1 MAELEMRYPSLRIL
15 LEHLEANKRIEL
27 VSRCPALKHVDK
39 AVPISFDTL
48 FLSKT
53 CTQINTT
60 LYKVGVVR
68 QYPKDGP
75 KILKEY
81 QRNNDYGGASDDLN
95 QFGKLDRSGEQVVNP
110 SDLTVARAYDPII
123 ERDLEEEDL
132 YMEELKARLAHLNR
146 LKKMKKR
153 EEEKERIEAKL
164 FEWNL
169 RKENK
174 QPPYA
179 MYLKYIKKKGSKTE
193 CFEYLE
199 YNHKLHEAVQYMY
212 NYLYGGRKRTFRV
225 KRLSISGVGGVI
237 RFPKALTIRAR
248 ELATGYNF
256 ASVYKSIKH
265 ILVNET
271 FEEIVVQEGWG
282 ISTHYDYDHPAM
294 TSAKTLLIWDTK
306 VTGNAFQI
314 ILNDKHPRLDV
325 SKGKCTKEEYLELID
340 KMVADKRTPGTYYSF
355 GVQSKDLLKK
365 LFNDLKQKDGFRTG
379 KLLVNEPR
387 RFPDHYYKYITEK
400 SYISIACN
408 HRPDYNDKTRKVESW
423 TLWIC
428 VYATVENPKKKVK
441 EPEKQKKDFLRI
453 IDDMIS
459 SKKEI
464 GSCESM
470 EVYSKKVVK
479 EVFKEVMLSDKA
491 TFRKEEKRGCARFP
505 FTYSLPIDNLTKVV
519 IFCNRNH
526 DLNKK
531 GVKQKPWTMWFFVEK
546 IDEMTVE
553 DYKKF
558 LDKIISEKK
567 KIGTSYSVDL
577 RTKGQVKELQSE
589 VEKRDGVTFRELINR
604 GCFQIPKTYTCP
616 LNDSSKLT
624 IFCVR
629 KEDYNR
635 KDPADRR
642 WVLRHC
648 VERVDKKKVVKT

>member
-27 VSRCPALKHVDK
+27 VKRCPALKHIDK
-39 AVPISFDTL
+39 AVPISMNTL
-48 FLSKT
+48 FLSRS
-53 CTQINTT
+53 CAQINTVSH
-60 LYKVGVVR
+60 YVGVYR
-68 QYPKDGP
+68 QYPEDGT
-75 KILKEY
+75 KILRDYK
-81 QRNNDYGGASDDLN
+81 RINDYGGAADDLN
-95 QFGKLDRSGEQVVNP
+95 EFGKRDRSGYQVVNP
-110 SDLTVARAYDPII
+110 GNLPVESAYNPII
-123 ERDLEEEDL
+123 ERDLEEEEL

-146 LKKMKKR
+146 RKKVKERQK
-153 EEEKERIEAKL
+153 EKARIEAL
-164 FEWNL
+164 MYEWNL
-169 RKENK
+169 RRENK
-174 QPPYA
+174 HPPYS
-179 MYLKYIKKKGSKTE
+179 MYLKYTKKNGSETE
-193 CFEYLE
+193 SVEYLE
-199 YNHKLHEAVQYMY
+199 YNHKYHEAAQYMF
-212 NYLYGGRKRTFRV
+212 NYLFEGRKRTLRV
-225 KRLSISGVGGVI
+225 KRFEISGVGGVI
-237 RFPKALTIRAR
+237 RLPESITIKARI
-248 ELATGYNF
+248 LATGYNF
-256 ASVYKSIKH
+256 ESVYNSVKH
-265 ILVNET
+265 ILVNDT
-271 FEEIVVQEGWG
+271 FEQVIIQEGDG
-282 ISTHYDYDHPAM
+282 IFSNYNYDLPSIH
-294 TSAKTLLIWDTK
+294 SAKTFLIWDTK
-306 VTGNAFQI
+306 VTGDQFQI
-314 ILNDKHPRLDV
+314 ILNSKNPNVDV

-340 KMVADKRTPGTYYSF
+340 KMLADKRTPGTYYAF
-355 GVQSKDLLKK
+355 GVHSKDLLKK
-365 LFNDLKQKDGFRTG
+365 LFNDLKQKEGFRTD
-379 KLLVNEPR
+379 KLLVDEPR
-387 RFPDHYYKYITEK
+387 RFPDYYYHYITNT
-400 SYISIACN
+400 SYLSVSCN
-408 HRPDYNDKTRKVESW
+408 HRSNYNDKTRKVEPW

-441 EPEKQKKDFLRI
+441 EPEKQKKDFVRI

-491 TFRKEEKRGCARFP
+491 SFRKEEKRGCTRFP

-531 GVKQKPWTMWFFVEK
+531 GLKQKPWTMWFFVEK
-546 IDEMTVE
+546 IDEMTSE

-558 LDKIISEKK
+558 LDKIINDKK

-577 RTKGQVKELQSE
+577 KSKHQAQALLSE

-604 GCFQIPKTYTCP
+604 GCFLLPKSYTCP

-624 IFCVR
+624 IFCV
-629 KEDYNR
+629 KKDDYNR